1 MIAFEVQING
11 QKVCTAG
18 LGDFGVLTAVLSWVG
33 SRASEKSPG
42 GEALTLHVG
51 GLTDNQKSVD
61 EFVEWVKDLLTVG
74 DEVKIKIIETSK
86 ADEASQRYQR
96 EAAEHLQG
104 AREYYEQLKAE
115 SENK

>member
-1 MIAFEVQING
+1 MIAFEVQINDE
-11 QKVCTAG
+11 KVCTAG

-33 SRASEKSPG
+33 SRASEQSPG

-51 GLTDNQKSVD
+51 GLTDSQKGVD
-61 EFVEWVKDLLTVG
+61 QFVDWVKNFLAVG
-74 DEVKIKIIETSK
+74 DEVKIKIIETSE
-86 ADEASQRYQR
+86 ADEPSQRYQR